1 MRKVTIINRNG
12 NKLIKF
18 KDNKIHSLGKILK
31 YKDEQFIVNESQIEL
46 KNNIF
51 FCTVECSK
59 IGEYKLKRIKNIHIT
74 GSSLRGRV
82 IKIFSKDEKA
92 YMNVDFSEFL
102 KEKYGNIQSFGK
114 NYIDIPYKTF
124 YSQSNTGL
132 FPTPEINDVVDVIFI
147 DDNEN
152 NMKVSW
158 SLENE
163 NSSRFND
170 GEKRNYLNK
179 EIDFNINK
187 NRVYINFKNK
197 MEILATNFVLNSKD
211 VLISAKEKLGIA
223 SQLDIS
229 IEANDDL
236 QIFGNE
242 VALKSKSK
250 NLNIVSEGN
259 LLLKGK
265 QIHND

>member
-1 MRKVTIINRNG
+1 MRKVSVINRNG
-12 NKLIKF
+12 NKLIRF
-18 KDNKIHSLGKILK
+18 KDDKIHSLGKVFK
-31 YKDEQFIVNESQIEL
+31 YKDSLFIVNESKVEF

-59 IGEYKLKRIKNIHIT
+59 IGEYKLKALKNKHIT
-74 GSSLRGRV
+74 GSSLKGKV
-82 IKIFSKDEKA
+82 VKLFSKDEKA
-92 YMNVDFSEFL
+92 YMHVDFSDFL
-102 KEKYGNIQSFGK
+102 KENYGNIQTFGK

-132 FPTPEINDVVDVIFI
+132 FPTPEINDIVDVIFI
-147 DDNEN
+147 NEDEN
-152 NMKVSW
+152 NMKASW
-158 SLENE
+158 CLENE

-179 EIDFNINK
+179 EIDFNFNK
-187 NRVYINFKNK
+187 DRFIINFKNK
-197 MEILATNFVLNSKD
+197 MELSATNFVLNSKD
-211 VLISAKEKLGIA
+211 MLFSSKEKLGLA

-242 VALKSKSK
+242 IDLRSKSK
-250 NLNIVSEGN
+250 NLSIISQGN
-259 LLLKGK
+259 LFLKGK

>member
-1 MRKVTIINRNG
+1 M
-12 NKLIKF
+12 IKF
-18 KDNKIHSLGKILK
+18 MDNKIHSLGKIFK
-31 YKDEQFIVNESQIEL
+31 YKDEQFIVNESKIEL
-46 KNNIF
+46 KNNMF

-59 IGEYKLKRIKNIHIT
+59 IGEYKLRTIKNTNIT
-74 GSSLRGRV
+74 GSSLMGKV
-82 IKIFSKDEKA
+82 VKIFSRDEKA

-102 KEKYGNIQSFGK
+102 KEKYGNVQTFGK
-114 NYIDIPYKTF
+114 NYVDIPYKTF

-132 FPTPEINDVVDVIFI
+132 FPTPEINDVVDVVFI
-147 DDNEN
+147 DENEN

-158 SLENE
+158 CLENE

-187 NRVYINFKNK
+187 DRVYINFKNK
-197 MEILATNFVLNSKD
+197 MEILTTNFVLNSKD
-211 VLISAKEKLGIA
+211 IVISAKEKLGIA
-223 SQLDIS
+223 SELDIS
-229 IEANDDL
+229 VEANDDL

-242 VALKSKSK
+242 LELRSKSK
-250 NLNIVSEGN
+250 NLSIVSEGN